1 MASPRAGA
9 LLVVFASVA
18 QADPK
23 PDPAASRAGDANLES
38 IEHRRGIVFGGA
50 LGPAVTI
57 GGGTGTGG
65 DLALKL
71 GHVATPK
78 TVIMMILGGSAQLH
92 RDPAMKLVANNLTY
106 ALVGAQYWVG
116 PALWLNL
123 SVGGGTYHCNSCI
136 DDAGQLRDTK
146 RAGPGGGV
154 GAGVDLVRW
163 RGVVLDLEVY
173 SVGVISRDGFIMT
186 SGMSLGLAFD

>member
-1 MASPRAGA
+1 LRLAAVG
-9 LLVVFASVA
+9 LLAILA
-18 QADPK
+18 PLAHADPT

-38 IEHRRGIVFGGA
+38 IEHRRGIVFGAAIG
-50 LGPAVTI
+50 GSVTI

-78 TVIMMILGGSAQLH
+78 TVIMMTLGGSAQFHKDLN
-92 RDPAMKLVANNLTY
+92 MNLVANNLTY

-123 SVGGGTYHCNSCI
+123 SVGGGTYHCNQCV
-136 DDAGQLRDTK
+136 DDASIPRNTK
-146 RAGPGGGV
+146 RAGPGGGF
-154 GAGVDLVRW
+154 GAGVDLVRY
-163 RGVVLDLEVY
+163 RGVVLDLEIY
-173 SVGVISRDGFIMT
+173 SVGVISRDGFVMT
-186 SGMSLGLAFD
+186 SGMSLGLGFD